1 MSKITNLLFILI
13 IFIGCGNE
21 DEIRIM
27 ERNQTKV
34 ASEISEK
41 VVSQKAEETLLN
53 EMGFQIIN
61 DKIIID
67 MNKSSHFF
75 SSIEKKMETQAK
87 EIQSGISNFE
97 MNITDDYVHIDL
109 NRTKFFLENLSGFF
123 ESMIFDLNTTNHQS
137 F

>member
-75 SSIEKKMETQAK
+75 SNIEKKMETQAK

>member
-1 MSKITNLLFILI
+1 MLKVTSLFFVLI

-27 ERNQTKV
+27 DRNQTKV
-34 ASEISEK
+34 VPEVSEK

-75 SSIEKKMETQAK
+75 SNIEKKIETQAK
-87 EIQSGISNFE
+87 EIQNEISNFE
-97 MNITDDYVHIDL
+97 MNITDDYVYIDL
-109 NRTKFFLENLSGFF
+109 NQTKKFLENLSGFF
-123 ESMIFDLNTTNHQS
+123 ESIIFDLNTTSH
-137 F
+137 